1 MDTVTDN
8 TKAANRPD
16 GNQKQSVLKVHP
28 ADNVLV
34 ALKDL
39 PKGTSVVYNG
49 ETFTA
54 TDTILAKHK
63 LFTEDM
69 SAGDKVI
76 MYGVLVG
83 KAQHSIPKG
92 GLMTTENVKH
102 AAEPYD
108 YRPSN
113 YQWHKPDVSKF
124 VGRTFKGYVRSDGRV
139 GTANYWLFIPTVFCE
154 NRNLDVI
161 REALHNEL
169 GYAVTDK
176 YKQKTRRLLELYKSG
191 KDITQ
196 ADLEQAS
203 TTIPT
208 NRIFKNVDGIKFLNH
223 QGGCG
228 GTRQDAAILGKLL
241 AAYADHP
248 NVGGITVLS
257 LGCQN
262 LQVEDLKRDLQ
273 ERNPSFNKPLYI
285 FEQQK
290 SQSEEQL
297 VTEAIRKTFLGLVE
311 LNKLERS
318 PATLDKLCLGVKCG
332 GSDGFSG
339 ISANPAVG
347 YCSDLLVALGGKV
360 LLAEFPELCG
370 VEQEL
375 VDRSVDEPTARKFI
389 HLMRSYSDMANKVGS
404 GFHMNPSPGN
414 IKDGL
419 ITDAIK
425 SAGAAKKGGT
435 SPVVDVLDYTEP
447 ATKPG
452 LSLVCTPG
460 NDVEATTGKAASGAT
475 LILFT
480 TGLGTP
486 TGNPVCP
493 TIKVSTNSSLT
504 KRMGDIIDIDTG
516 PVIEGEK
523 TIEQMGEEILEYCIK
538 AASGEVIPKAVQ
550 LNQDD
555 FIPWKRGVSL

>member
-1 MDTVTDN
+1 MNYIKIDP
-8 TKAANRPD
+8 R
-16 GNQKQSVLKVHP
+16 
-28 ADNVLV
+28 DNVLV
-34 ALKDL
+34 ALADL
-39 PKGTSVVYNG
+39 RAGSRLEFEGQELIIQEDIP
-49 ETFTA
+49 
-54 TDTILAKHK
+54 AKHK
-63 LFTEDM
+63 IFLQNMLPDDE
-69 SAGDKVI
+69 VI

-83 KAQHSIPKG
+83 KAICFIPKG
-92 GLMTTENVKH
+92 GLMSTENTRH
-102 AAEPYD
+102 ASQD
-108 YRPSN
+108 YAYRDID
-113 YQWHKPDVSKF
+113 YHWQAPDVSTF
-124 VGRTFKGYVRSDGRV
+124 EHRTFNGYARKDGRV

-161 REALHNEL
+161 KESLHNTL
-169 GYAVTDK
+169 GYTVTDK
-176 YKQKTRRLLELYKSG
+176 YRSFTKQLLEAYEAGTPLDG
-191 KDITQ
+191 NLL
-196 ADLEQAS
+196 DLQPL
-203 TTIPT
+203 THPFK
-208 NRIFKNVDGIKFLNH
+208 NRVFKNVDGIKFLNH

-228 GTRQDAAILGKLL
+228 GTRQDADLLSNLL

-257 LGCQN
+257 LGCQH
-262 LQVEDLKRDLQ
+262 LQTSDFLADLKR
-273 ERNPSFNKPLYI
+273 RNPDFNKPVLI
-285 FEQQK
+285 FEQQQSK
-290 SQSEEQL
+290 SEERL
-297 VTEAIRKTFLGLVE
+297 IKEAILHTFKGLQQI
-311 LNKLERS
+311 NQLERQ
-318 PATLDKLCLGVKCG
+318 PAPLSALCVGVKCG

-347 YCSDLLVALGGKV
+347 YASDMLVALGAKV

-370 VEQEL
+370 AEQNL
-375 VDRSVDEPTARKFI
+375 IDRCVNETTANKFI
-389 HLMRSYSDMANKVGS
+389 RLMREYDAQAHAVGS
-404 GFHMNPSPGN
+404 GFYMNPSPGN

-425 SAGAAKKGGT
+425 STGAAKKGGT

-447 ATKPG
+447 AKLPG

-493 TIKVSTNSSLT
+493 VIKVATNTVLAN
-504 KRMGDIIDIDTG
+504 RMSDIIDIDTG
-516 PVIEGEK
+516 PVIRAEK
-523 TIEQMGEEILEYCIK
+523 TIAQMGIEILEYCIK
-538 AASGEVIPKAVQ
+538 AASGEIIPKAVL